1 MFKGYRTVLVGGL
14 LLLVSSKALAGGTD
28 CTTAQPLQQQE
39 FATSHSDKTINEKV
53 ESYVVQRGM
62 IRRDAT
68 KALFIPK
75 GQWMLGGQVGWNQWN
90 NDNLNYI
97 LLNNFNF
104 EGHSFT
110 AGPYLGYFF
119 AKNMSVGCRFS
130 YKRNY
135 INMDE
140 VGLGMG
146 DGLSL
151 SLKDFY
157 NLQHSYK
164 SSLFLR
170 SYIPIGE
177 SKIFGLFGEFQ
188 LNYTFLEGKNTMGKD
203 EQMTGVYENNHSL
216 GLGLGGGLVVFLTDF
231 AAAEVML
238 NVGGYDFKWGY
249 QSIKDLDAIN
259 KGNLNSSGGNF
270 KIDLF
275 SIKFGM
281 TFYL

>member
-188 LNYTFLEGKNTMGKD
+188 LNYTFSEGKNTMGKD